1 LCRIQLQRAPAFEVL
16 LTVTVLC
23 RLHFHLQAEA
33 LISRVR
39 RVTVE
44 TDQRLGALEA
54 EYQRNKE
61 LVAGM
66 LLQIVL
72 SIDNPYTP
80 K

>member
-1 LCRIQLQRAPAFEVL
+1 
-16 LTVTVLC
+16 
-23 RLHFHLQAEA
+23 
-33 LISRVR
+33 
-39 RVTVE
+39 VTVE

>member
-1 LCRIQLQRAPAFEVL
+1 L
-16 LTVTVLC
+16 LNVTVTFCPHL
-23 RLHFHLQAEA
+23 HLQAEA